1 MIMDAHKGMP
11 ASASR
16 QHRIDAMQAITKS
29 YGPGTGPHPTVPA
42 VHAGQ
47 PASHPLTAPS
57 AAAHAAGQPQTF
69 RAGAPQ
75 NRHGYNP
82 IAVDKAIAS
91 SNRAGRK
98 IGGREA
104 SAIHRLLKG
113 RH

>member
-1 MIMDAHKGMP
+1 VSKGNP
-11 ASASR
+11 NHDRQGRFSTTGGGGRKASSEAR
-16 QHRIDAMQAITKS
+16 N
-29 YGPGTGPHPTVPA
+29 TVPA
-42 VHAGQ
+42 VHAGR

-69 RAGAPQ
+69 KAGAPQ

-104 SAIHRLLKG
+104 SLIHRLLKG